1 MPRYVYTPP
10 RAETAEDAET
20 VRFEDVR
27 GLLRD
32 LEDGDKASRR
42 VTENVGDFDT
52 FAPRRVVS
60 THTSPTNP
68 GAPPRSKVLRPD
80 AYAEWSAT
88 PAPSVRRTPVRVTR
102 EPTLWET
109 IVRWMS
115 GLFRSRP
122 AATQRDISRRPSLQ

>member
-1 MPRYVYTPP
+1 MPRYDYIPP
-10 RAETAEDAET
+10 KAESAEDAET

-32 LEDGDKASRR
+32 IDEGDKAARR

-52 FAPRRVVS
+52 FSPRRVVS

-80 AYAEWSAT
+80 AYAEWNAT
-88 PAPSVRRTPVRVTR
+88 PAPSVRRMPVRVPR
-102 EPTLWET
+102 EPTLWEA

-115 GLFRSRP
+115 GLFGVRP
-122 AATQRDISRRPSLQ
+122 GATRRPSLQ